1 MKRAG
6 KAIFNVISCKS
17 AMASMFAFIVTTIAL
32 IINLLNVSLYLLTI
46 VLPLPASN
54 TSKSAGMVNLRSS
67 VNAVANKA
75 IVAGYSLPTKSV

>member
-17 AMASMFAFIVTTIAL
+17 PMASMFAFIVTTIAL

-54 TSKSAGMVNLRSS
+54 TSKSAGMEIYEV
-67 VNAVANKA
+67 V
-75 IVAGYSLPTKSV
+75 

>member
-17 AMASMFAFIVTTIAL
+17 PMASMFAFIVTTIAL

-46 VLPLPASN
+46 VLPLPVSN
-54 TSKSAGMVNLRSS
+54 TSKSAGMEIYEV
-67 VNAVANKA
+67 V
-75 IVAGYSLPTKSV
+75 